1 MLGTLVEKIKAPS
14 TFPFPP
20 PSPYIP
26 AGPRDKNSLRNN
38 CSTFQIVPPGTLSTA
53 PSRAPVRGHQGLG
66 GTRTVRLMRTNPK
79 RPKKAPEMSRV
90 WGTRLEYRAA
100 GMTTKVKSGRRSVTS
115 PDTKGRP
122 RDLGYIGLAHYCAI
136 FLLSIG
142 QLTKIG
148 QSWLQDV
155 ASLWG

>member
-1 MLGTLVEKIKAPS
+1 MGSLVGTKLVEKIKAPS

-66 GTRTVRLMRTNPK
+66 GTRTVRLIMRTNPK

-100 GMTTKVKSGRRSVTS
+100 GMTTKVKSGRCSVTS
-115 PDTKGRP
+115 LDTKGRP
-122 RDLGYIGLAHYCAI
+122 RGLGYIG
-136 FLLSIG
+136 
-142 QLTKIG
+142 
-148 QSWLQDV
+148 QSSLQEV
-155 ASLWG
+155 VSLWC

>member
-66 GTRTVRLMRTNPK
+66 GTNTVRLMRTNPK

-122 RDLGYIGLAHYCAI
+122 RGLGYIGLARCCAI
-136 FLLSIG
+136 FLLSVG
-142 QLTKIG
+142 QLTNIG
-148 QSWLQDV
+148 QFWLQDV